1 MECDS
6 ARGRRDLI
14 DTQQPC
20 KLGRALPL
28 QQCRAS
34 TPLRGMHPALTILAA
49 KLPPGAIP
57 VLCVVLSSPSKN
69 KVNFMIP

>member
-1 MECDS
+1 MKCDS
-6 ARGRRDLI
+6 ARGRREVI

-34 TPLRGMHPALTILAA
+34 TPLRGMRPALTILAA
-49 KLPPGAIP
+49 RLPPGAIP
-57 VLCVVLSSPSKN
+57 VHYVVLSSPYKN
-69 KVNFMIP
+69 KAIFMIP